1 MPVKR
6 RLAPIE
12 LRIFRG
18 ADGKFSVYEDEG
30 DTYHREEG
38 AHALIPLPWSESE
51 KTLTIGDREGDY
63 PGMPK
68 ESPLNIVWVSPGHG
82 VGETVVAK
90 PDKVIH
96 YQGKA
101 ISVQAP

>member
-38 AHALIPLPWSESE
+38 AHALIPLPWSKSE
-51 KTLTIGDREGDY
+51 KTLTIGDCERRL
-63 PGMPK
+63 PR
-68 ESPLNIVWVSPGHG
+68 NAQRVSIEHCLG
-82 VGETVVAK
+82 
-90 PDKVIH
+90 
-96 YQGKA
+96 
-101 ISVQAP
+101 ISGPRCRRNGRGQT